1 MDPFDHHFERLY
13 QSLAISAQ
21 SSRAAMVARAVA
33 ARGAYGSL
41 PDSEYRLRWGIDEA
55 ALLMVR
61 SAIESALAVRQRAY
75 APYSRFR
82 VGAAVLDASG
92 NVWRGVNVENAS
104 YGLTLCAE
112 RAALAAARADGADD
126 VLLVCIVADTQEPIS
141 PCGACRQW
149 LAELTPHA
157 IVAMLSV
164 HGSERWVPAAELLPL
179 AFSQNA
185 FHSGAES

>member
-1 MDPFDHHFERLY
+1 M
-13 QSLAISAQ
+13 LA
-21 SSRAAMVARAVA
+21 RAAA
-33 ARGAYGSL
+33 ARGAGGSVL
-41 PDSEYRLRWGIDEA
+41 SKELILRWGIDETALRSVA
-55 ALLMVR
+55 A
-61 SAIESALAVRQRAY
+61 AIEAAHAVRTCAY
-75 APYSRFR
+75 APYSKFR
-82 VGAAVLDASG
+82 VGAAVLDARG
-92 NVWRGVNVENAS
+92 HIWRGTNVENAS

-164 HGSERWVPAAELLPL
+164 HGSERWVPATELLPL
-179 AFSQNA
+179 AFSQNV